1 MKTATIL
8 KKFGVRPVKRL
19 GQNFLADHAI
29 AQKIIDESFVD
40 RNSCVVEI
48 GPGVGSLTVGLAER
62 AGIVIAVEIDRKLAD
77 ITRSVTADY
86 DNVAVL
92 NGDILSM
99 DIEELFNAYGR
110 SGMVRKVVSN
120 LPYCI
125 TTPVIIKLV
134 EESASL
140 DSITVMVQKEVADRL
155 TAQPG
160 SRDYGALTVSVG
172 YYTQPEKLIDVSP
185 GCFIPRPDVWSAV
198 IRLDLSGEPVVTSA
212 DRGEF
217 VKTVRAAFGQRRK
230 KLKNALFN
238 CGYFSMTREQ
248 VGDILKN
255 TGIDPDCRGE
265 TLSVMQFEKLANS
278 LFAQQR

>member
-1 MKTATIL
+1 MKTGTIL

-19 GQNFLADHAI
+19 GQNFLADNSI
-29 AQKIIDESFVD
+29 AEKIIDASFVD

-48 GPGVGSLTVGLAER
+48 GPGVGSLTLGLAER
-62 AGIVIAVEIDRKLAD
+62 AGSVIAVEIDRKLAD
-77 ITRSVTADY
+77 ITRSLTTDC
-86 DNVAVL
+86 DNVVIL
-92 NGDILSM
+92 DGDILSM
-99 DIEELFNAYGR
+99 DIAELFKMYGR

-134 EESASL
+134 EQSAGL

-160 SRDYGALTVSVG
+160 SSNYGALTVSVG
-172 YYTQPEKLIDVSP
+172 YYTQPEKIMDVSP
-185 GCFIPRPDVWSAV
+185 GCFIPGPDVWSAV
-198 IRLDLSGEPVVTSA
+198 IRLDLFGQPVVTSA

-238 CGYFSMTREQ
+238 SGYFSMTREQ
-248 VGDILKN
+248 ILDILKT
-255 TGIDPDCRGE
+255 TGIDPGCRGE

-278 LFAQQR
+278 LFAHQS